1 MSINSEDFLRHKG
14 GLSKND
20 LTKVLNLDNNG
31 NLIKLKS
38 EYYSV
43 DELCCFLDKH
53 HNKLT
58 LLSLNINSLNSRYDE
73 LCILVD
79 TLAKSNV
86 QIFLICIQE
95 ARIQLNADINH
106 LKLNNYTMLTHAY
119 TDTCSKKGGLVIYV
133 LDSLSIRNYT
143 NFNTYSTWEGLA
155 VEINYNSEKSITVCN
170 IYRPPRDN
178 NGHASIDFFL
188 KIY

>member
-106 LKLNNYTMLTHAY
+106 LKLNNYTMLTQAY